1 MINSMNLLVT
11 TLYMHIALA
20 HILPRQSI
28 LRYGLSF
35 DLLKMLTARLAKS
48 FFPYENKTSPSSP
61 NITPESCLS
70 SGGITAVKYSRY
82 SAKIE
87 TNPFNDTIS
96 RHSPSNASK
105 NASLCRF
112 VVQDTININ
121 YWACMRYLSPPHD
134 LANRLEAYYTLSFD
148 APFKITSVVTEVTQ
162 YIDTTITRHL
172 TSVRNIS
179 TPTTISHRDEDS
191 YPVRP
196 PNYARGPLRAI
207 TELKKDADLSSWGS
221 TL

>member
-1 MINSMNLLVT
+1 MIISMNLLVT
-11 TLYMHIALA
+11 TLYLHIALA

-35 DLLKMLTARLAKS
+35 KLLTTLTARLAKS

-61 NITPESCLS
+61 NITPGSCLS
-70 SGGITAVKYSRY
+70 SGGIAAEKYFRY
-82 SAKIE
+82 RAKIE

-96 RHSPSNASK
+96 RHSPSNASI

-134 LANRLEAYYTLSFD
+134 LANRLEAYSTLANYYMFN
-148 APFKITSVVTEVTQ
+148 ITSIVTEVTQ
-162 YIDTTITRHL
+162 YIDTTITKHL
-172 TSVRNIS
+172 TNVRS
-179 TPTTISHRDEDS
+179 TTTHSSTSHEDGRS
-191 YPVRP
+191 YPLGP
-196 PNYARGPLRAI
+196 PNNAGEPLRAI
-207 TELKKDADLSSWGS
+207 TKLKKDADLTSWGS